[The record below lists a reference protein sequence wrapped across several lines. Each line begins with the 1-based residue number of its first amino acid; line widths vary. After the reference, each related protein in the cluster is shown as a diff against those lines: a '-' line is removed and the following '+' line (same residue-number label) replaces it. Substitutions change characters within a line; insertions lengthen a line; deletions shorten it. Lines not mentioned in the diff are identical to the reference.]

1 MLAGFDIAACFA
13 AFCSQEHCIKLFLS
27 DKTLDGAGSVISGAL
42 RLTFTHLAV
51 FAFCHILDAVP
62 VGMISPSFQ
71 FFPGRTAVCI
81 G

>member
-1 MLAGFDIAACFA
+1 MLAGFDITACLV
-13 AFCSQEHCIKLFLS
+13 AFFPKSIASSSSFLN
-27 DKTLDGAGSVISGAL
+27 KTVDGADSVISGAL